1 MTESDAGAL
10 RARVQACYERGD
22 LEGALRACSLLIQA
36 EPASADALND
46 MGAIAFAMG
55 RRRESLGYFARAL
68 RLEEGHA
75 EARANL
81 RAACRALGTPSEA
94 ALQGDA
100 SAPAAP
106 DRTDV
111 SVLVPV
117 RGHLDVF
124 DRCLDALC
132 AQSFAPERF
141 EVVAVANGMDE
152 AEWRELDGVTG
163 RWAGHFAD
171 RLLVRRIPEASI
183 PLARNEGLAHCGG
196 RVVLQINQ
204 DSILSRTALA
214 EHYARHEEFGFDPRV
229 VIAGGRRFGP
239 HYLRHLFCYLHESV
253 PLYTA
258 LHRPR
263 PRFLGDY
270 TWFVTCN
277 LSALREAYRRFGTYD
292 PTLAWGSD
300 QGLGKVWQQEHGCR
314 VYVETGIVSYHLHRL
329 TFASWKAKCIAGAPY
344 WFRRNMGMPIEELP
358 PAGRL
363 AVRRELDERQ
373 IDPAAVEAELKR
385 IEESFDG
392 PDRFRGETVKGQ
404 PARTPEELTYLLR
417 PILRDY
423 RKWLQY
429 NEIWKRIEH
438 LPPPDEAA
446 GASPGDLEAALA
458 DMKRT

>member
-1 MTESDAGAL
+1 MADSDAGAL

-22 LEGALRACSLLIQA
+22 LEGALRVCSRLVRA
-36 EPASADALND
+36 EPESADALND
-46 MGAIAFAMG
+46 MGTITFALG
-55 RRRESLGYFARAL
+55 RRRESLGYFAGAL
-68 RLEEGHA
+68 RLDEGHA

-81 RAACRALGTPSEA
+81 RAACRALGVPLEA
-94 ALQGDA
+94 ALQGETA
-100 SAPAAP
+100 APAVP
-106 DRTDV
+106 DRADI
-111 SVLVPV
+111 SVVVPV

-124 DRCLDALC
+124 GRCLDALR
-132 AQSFAPERF
+132 AQSFPAERF
-141 EVVAVANGMDE
+141 EVVAVANGMDAAE
-152 AEWRELDGVTG
+152 APELAGVVE
-163 RWAGHFAD
+163 RWAGHFGE
-171 RLLVRRIPEASI
+171 RLRVRRIPEASI
-183 PLARNEGLAHCGG
+183 PRARNEGIAHAGG
-196 RVVLQINQ
+196 RIVLQINQ
-204 DSILSRTALA
+204 DSILSRSALA
-214 EHYARHEEFGFDPRV
+214 EHYARHEGLGFDPRV

-239 HYLRHLFCYLHESV
+239 DYLRHLFCYLHESV

-277 LSALREAYRRFGTYD
+277 LSALREAYLRFGTYE

-314 VYVETGIVSYHLHRL
+314 IYVDTGIVSYHLHRL
-329 TFASWKAKCIAGAPY
+329 TFASWKAKCIEGAPY
-344 WFRRNMGMPIEELP
+344 WFRRNMGMPIGELP

-363 AVRRELDERQ
+363 AVRRELDEMR
-373 IDPAAVEAELKR
+373 IDPAADEAELQR
-385 IEESFDG
+385 IEENFDG
-392 PDRFRGETVKGQ
+392 PDRFAGETVRGQ

-438 LPPPDEAA
+438 LPLPDEAD
-446 GASPGDLEAALA
+446 GASPADLDAALA
-458 DMKRT
+458 DMELT